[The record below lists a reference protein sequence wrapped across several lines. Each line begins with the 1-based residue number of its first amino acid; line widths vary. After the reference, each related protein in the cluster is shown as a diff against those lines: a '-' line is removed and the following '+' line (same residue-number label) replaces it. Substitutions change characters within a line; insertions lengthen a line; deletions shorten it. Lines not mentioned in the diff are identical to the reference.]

1 MYMSSLLGNGKWKAN
16 PIYSPP
22 PAENKNLKKTHF
34 VVKAQIGNDKP
45 IYLSNKDKSF
55 SVVMKKDD
63 NEDVFKILTEKI
75 SAEGFYG
82 EKGYF
87 HLILE
92 AGDSD
97 LCQFRINPYNIF
109 EESW

>member
-1 MYMSSLLGNGKWKAN
+1 
-16 PIYSPP
+16 
-22 PAENKNLKKTHF
+22 
-34 VVKAQIGNDKP
+34 
-45 IYLSNKDKSF
+45 
-55 SVVMKKDD
+55 MKKDD
-63 NEDVFKILTEKI
+63 NEDVFKLLTEKI